1 MDWVFG
7 LLCHFVFITLQVV
20 MFHELLFANKA
31 TAWIQSINFWTASF
45 FVFYLW
51 YSKVYLKTV
60 WDYWQYRKGLR
71 TETSPST
78 EPAINENEGNPT
90 INSLTAEFIKG
101 RVARAE
107 GAIPIKCLPLLY
119 DDQGD
124 VSSYLGNIFIHPV
137 HHPFLYQ
144 YVSDYSRYNDLYAA
158 VQNLEEKYSMEDLT
172 LIAVG
177 AISEGHAHAWVYALV
192 NALGLSRRGGFEAGA
207 KGVDVAEQ
215 VLKEWTFK
223 QRSGD
228 KELRE
233 EGVLDSP

>member
-7 LLCHFVFITLQVV
+7 LLCHFVFIILQVV

-31 TAWIQSINFWTASF
+31 TAWIQSITFWTASF
-45 FVFYLW
+45 FVFYFW

-78 EPAINENEGNPT
+78 EPAIDEDSSDTSPSVNST
-90 INSLTAEFIKG
+90 IKMILTQ
-101 RVARAE
+101 AE
-107 GAIPIKCLPLLY
+107 GAIPIRGVLRVF
-119 DDQGD
+119 DEQGA
-124 VSSYLGNIFIHPV
+124 VFPYRGGIFIHPV

-144 YVSDYSRYNDLYAA
+144 YVSDPSRFNDLSSAIQ
-158 VQNLEEKYSMEDLT
+158 VLEEKYSLEDLT

-177 AISEGHAHAWVYALV
+177 AIGERHAHAWLHALAS
-192 NALGLSRRGGFEAGA
+192 ALGLSRRGGFEAGA

-215 VLKEWTFK
+215 VLKEWTLK